1 MRAMVLTAPR
11 APLPDGTNPGC
22 GSPHNVSRPMTIPA
36 APQLIAIGGLSGTG
50 KSVLARALAPTI
62 SPQPGAVVLRTDVLR
77 KQFFRVNET
86 DRLPESAYEPDVT
99 EQIYAL
105 LVQRTVGQLSQG
117 HSVIVDAV
125 FAQEAERHAIREA
138 ARQLSLR
145 FVGLF
150 LKADLETRLRRIGRR
165 QHDASDATPEIA
177 GLQEKYNIGA
187 LDWADIDAS
196 GILEQTLQRCQAR
209 IAHCE
214 TA

>member
-1 MRAMVLTAPR
+1 
-11 APLPDGTNPGC
+11 
-22 GSPHNVSRPMTIPA
+22 MTIPA
-36 APQLIAIGGLSGTG
+36 ALQLIAIGGLSGTG

-150 LKADLETRLRRIGRR
+150 L
-165 QHDASDATPEIA
+165 ATPEIA

-196 GILEQTLQRCQAR
+196 GTLEQTLQRCQAR

>member
-1 MRAMVLTAPR
+1 
-11 APLPDGTNPGC
+11 
-22 GSPHNVSRPMTIPA
+22 MTIPA

-50 KSVLARALAPTI
+50 KSVLARAVAPTI

-77 KQFFRVNET
+77 KQPFQVSET

-105 LVQRTVGQLSQG
+105 VVQRTVGQLSQG

-125 FAQEAERHAIREA
+125 FAQEAERPAIREA

-150 LKADLETRLRRIGRR
+150 LKADLETRLRRIGGR
-165 QHDASDATPEIA
+165 QHDASDTPEIA